1 MNKRFEDIARRKQ
14 ALIEK
19 AAVERAELTDAQR
32 RIREQFSLSG
42 TILWGGTLLGIGRVL
57 RAYPVIAAAISS
69 VLVSGYAGKIIK
81 GSGKLLKL
89 WRLALPLRIWWRKR
103 RRVASRPG
111 LKS

>member
-1 MNKRFEDIARRKQ
+1 MNKFEDIARRKQ
-14 ALIEK
+14 ALIAR
-19 AAVERAELTDAQR
+19 AAVERTELADAGR
-32 RIREQFSLSG
+32 RIRAQFSLSG

-81 GSGKLLKL
+81 GSGQILKL
-89 WRLALPLRIWWRKR
+89 WRLALPLRTWWRER
-103 RRVASRPG
+103 RRVTSRPR